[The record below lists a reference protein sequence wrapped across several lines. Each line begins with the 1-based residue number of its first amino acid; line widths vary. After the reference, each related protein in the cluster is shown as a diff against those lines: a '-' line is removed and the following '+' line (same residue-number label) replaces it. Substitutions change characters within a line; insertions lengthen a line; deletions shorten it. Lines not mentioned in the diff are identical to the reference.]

1 MQPLR
6 RLALLLL
13 VIGITGCDH
22 ATKLWAASGLP
33 NGHRVD
39 LITGVLS
46 LQQAR
51 NTDTAFSM
59 LASIVPT
66 EPRLLLLKATATLG
80 ALAILI
86 LALLRRGGSNWHE
99 RLGFACLLGGA
110 AGNAIDRWRWGYV
123 IDFIRL
129 EYWPTFNV
137 ADMALCLGGGF
148 LVAAAWHTAKH
159 RASASFNP
167 EITGRGPL

>member
-1 MQPLR
+1 MQTLR
-6 RLALLLL
+6 RVALLLL
-13 VIGITGCDH
+13 VLGITGCDH
-22 ATKLWAASGLP
+22 ATKLWAAAGLPDGRSVSLISGL
-33 NGHRVD
+33 
-39 LITGVLS
+39 LS
-46 LQQAR
+46 LEQAR

-66 EPRLLLLKATATLG
+66 EPRLLLLRTTATLG
-80 ALAILI
+80 TLAILT
-86 LALLRRGGSNWHE
+86 LVLLRRGGSNWYE

-137 ADMALCLGGGF
+137 ADMALCLGGALLF
-148 LVAAAWHTAKH
+148 VSAWHTAKH
-159 RASASFNP
+159 PARLDSNP
-167 EITGRGPL
+167 ELVVRRRS